1 MDTQLELKNLRDKAG
16 DFRNPKGK
24 MDSCVSL
31 HHSGSEHLQILQHC
45 PICPTTCH
53 VY

>member
-24 MDSCVSL
+24 MDSVSL